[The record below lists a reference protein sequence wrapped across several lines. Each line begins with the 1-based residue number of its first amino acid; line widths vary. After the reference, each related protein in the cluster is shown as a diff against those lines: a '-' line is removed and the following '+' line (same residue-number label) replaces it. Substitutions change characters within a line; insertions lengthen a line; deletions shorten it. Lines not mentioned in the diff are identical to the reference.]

1 MRFCLI
7 FFLTFS
13 ALQQADCSLA
23 KDKSRIIVAGGSLTE
38 IVFFLEEQKNLVAV
52 DITSNYP
59 AQATTLPSIGY
70 VRALSTEGVL
80 SLNPTLILGEEDMGP
95 SLVVDQIEST
105 GVDLRVIE
113 ENYTLQ
119 TIKNKIS
126 CIASIL
132 DIQDKSRS
140 IIDLKLKDKI
150 NNLQRLSEK
159 NQPNNLKVMIILGM
173 DGTSPTIAGL
183 NTSGNGFIEMTG
195 GINIMNSFDGWKPVS
210 AESILVANPDLI
222 IITNRG
228 LSNFGTLDELAKH
241 PSLSFT
247 NAALNNNLMA
257 IDGMSLLGFGPRT
270 IDVANNVAKK
280 LQSIK

>member
-1 MRFCLI
+1 M
-7 FFLTFS
+7 
-13 ALQQADCSLA
+13 
-23 KDKSRIIVAGGSLTE
+23 
-38 IVFFLEEQKNLVAV
+38 
-52 DITSNYP
+52 
-59 AQATTLPSIGY
+59 
-70 VRALSTEGVL
+70 
-80 SLNPTLILGEEDMGP
+80 
-95 SLVVDQIEST
+95 
-105 GVDLRVIE
+105 
-113 ENYTLQ
+113 Q

-228 LSNFGTLDELAKH
+228 LANFGTLDELAKH

>member
-1 MRFCLI
+1 
-7 FFLTFS
+7 
-13 ALQQADCSLA
+13 
-23 KDKSRIIVAGGSLTE
+23 
-38 IVFFLEEQKNLVAV
+38 
-52 DITSNYP
+52 
-59 AQATTLPSIGY
+59 
-70 VRALSTEGVL
+70 
-80 SLNPTLILGEEDMGP
+80 
-95 SLVVDQIEST
+95 
-105 GVDLRVIE
+105 
-113 ENYTLQ
+113 
-119 TIKNKIS
+119 
-126 CIASIL
+126 
-132 DIQDKSRS
+132 
-140 IIDLKLKDKI
+140 
-150 NNLQRLSEK
+150 
-159 NQPNNLKVMIILGM
+159 MIILGM

-228 LSNFGTLDELAKH
+228 LANFGTLDELAKH